1 MFPSQIKPVLSWLI
15 ASDAPPSFPPNEG
28 IPYCA
33 AAQYGIPS
41 LGGKDGGASDA
52 ISHDKTGLICDGN
65 NLDDIYSSLNS
76 MIENKKY
83 HVFGKNAKEY
93 VSKFQWDK
101 ILDEYKKI
109 LN

>member
-1 MFPSQIKPVLSWLI
+1 MKIFFLYLLVIVGDSYAAIK
-15 ASDAPPSFPPNEG
+15 
-28 IPYCA
+28 IPIGFTLRPITCEEA
-33 AAQYGIPS
+33 F
-41 LGGKDGGASDA
+41 
-52 ISHDKTGLICDGN
+52 
-65 NLDDIYSSLNS
+65 YSNVKFVDNKNHKLY
-76 MIENKKY
+76 EPLTYVTYKKY